1 MAEPGVNP
9 SLSDSKC
16 HALIQLNMKQTKT
29 STTCSSS
36 KPPTRAKSNGRRD
49 IFKRPEEHWQSGCLL
64 SRENEGF
71 VKLLEGI
78 ITSFFGKVLR
88 VMMGRGKEK
97 REDEAEKNLLHSVN
111 LSSRAP
117 PHRILLRMERDNIRK
132 ILKK

>member
-1 MAEPGVNP
+1 M
-9 SLSDSKC
+9 
-16 HALIQLNMKQTKT
+16 
-29 STTCSSS
+29 
-36 KPPTRAKSNGRRD
+36 
-49 IFKRPEEHWQSGCLL
+49 
-64 SRENEGF
+64 
-71 VKLLEGI
+71 
-78 ITSFFGKVLR
+78 SFFGKVLR